1 MKTSE
6 ARAGFKTISVAHGCA
21 ALTQYL
27 HSMSLLDRKYEV
39 IGITKAPG
47 ALDLKIEIQKE
58 GKDD

>member
-1 MKTSE
+1 MT
-6 ARAGFKTISVAHGCA
+6 FKTISVAHGCA

-27 HSMSLLDRKYEV
+27 HSMSLLDRTYEV